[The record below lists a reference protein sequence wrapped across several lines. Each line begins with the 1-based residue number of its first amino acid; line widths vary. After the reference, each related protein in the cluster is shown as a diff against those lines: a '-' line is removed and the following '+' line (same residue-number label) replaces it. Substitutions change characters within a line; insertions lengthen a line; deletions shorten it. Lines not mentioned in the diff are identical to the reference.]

1 MSPVCSARDVSKQV
15 DKRVSLCYTLVVNT
29 RKKIGEIIIETT
41 IYQPSDAPHILLT
54 SLGMRAIKTT
64 YKLDKKT
71 VTTKLTPLALVQL
84 LEESQLPNR
93 VVAVATQGAKRET
106 WQLFRS
112 GICRTLK
119 FSPELVEIPDGNNPD
134 EIRQILES
142 VANRIPEGADLTLDV
157 TQGFRHFPF
166 IFYALVL
173 YLTSLRGVKIRG
185 AYYGMIEGTPQGAP
199 KPIIDLQPLLELP
212 EWFHAVRMFRDY
224 GTTKPIADRLQP
236 LADTLKQE
244 TEQLFKVGNE
254 EAGKEHSRRAKP
266 VKNSVDQLKQYAFAY
281 ESALPLELGKASKM
295 LVNSVQELPVTANS
309 GLPLLL
315 TELIKTVVDAAE
327 ESAFEKPPNKD
338 GNWKAVIHLD
348 KDELERQARMIDL
361 YLDRGQL
368 SLATGLMREWV
379 VSWAIWKSS
388 ETEEYKD
395 WLNGKVRQR
404 YEHRLGALG
413 AFARND
419 EFRSNITPEQQ
430 EFGTFWNQLTNDLR
444 NFLHHHAMRIEALE
458 QPPSPLENVRHFWNE
473 LKKDCIDMP
482 LLGGG
487 GGKLLISPHG
497 TRPGALF
504 SALQIAEA
512 DTCLVICSAIS
523 ASSVPEAAK
532 HANFTGCIDQI
543 EMDDPQGGFNEIDEI
558 TQQARHYLLS
568 TDEVVANMTGG
579 TTLMGIVVQR
589 LVENAQ
595 KLDRPVRRFVL
606 IDRRRPEDQ
615 ASNPFVEGDSCWLDE
630 P

>member
-1 MSPVCSARDVSKQV
+1 MLIR
-15 DKRVSLCYTLVVNT
+15 L
-29 RKKIGEIIIETT
+29 KKLERIIIETT
-41 IYQPSDAPHILLT
+41 TYQPSDAPHILLT

-112 GICRTLK
+112 GICKTLK
-119 FSPELVEIPDGNNPD
+119 FSPELVEIPDGNSTD

-185 AYYGMIEGTPQGAP
+185 AYYGMIEGTPQDAP

-244 TEQLFKVGNE
+244 TGQLFKVGNKE
-254 EAGKEHSRRAKP
+254 TGKEHSE
-266 VKNSVDQLKQYAFAY
+266 QLKQVKSSIDSLEKHAFAY

-295 LVNSVQELPVTANS
+295 LVNSIQELPAIDNP
-309 GLPLLL
+309 GLPPLL

-327 ESAFEKPPNKD
+327 ESAFEELPSKG
-338 GNWKAVIHLD
+338 GNWKSVIHLD
-348 KDELERQARMIDL
+348 KDELERQAQMIDL

-368 SLATGLMREWV
+368 SLAIGLMREWV
-379 VSWAIWKSS
+379 VSWAIWKSEAS
-388 ETEEYKD
+388 TEIRK
-395 WLNGKVRQR
+395 WLDRDVRQR
-404 YEHRLGALG
+404 YERRLGAIE
-413 AFARND
+413 AFARD
-419 EFRSNITPEQQ
+419 SEFRSDITPEQR
-430 EFGTFWNQLTNDLR
+430 EFGNFWNQLTDALR
-444 NFLHHHAMRIEALE
+444 NAFHHHGMRTDALE
-458 QPPSPLENVRHFWNE
+458 EPPSSLETVRHFWNH

-487 GGKLLISPHG
+487 GGKLLISPQG

-504 SALQIAEA
+504 SALKIAEA
-512 DTCLVICSAIS
+512 DTCLVICSAAS

-543 EMDDPQGGFNEIDEI
+543 QMDDPQGGFSEIDEI
-558 TQQARHYLLS
+558 TQQARHYLLNA
-568 TDEVVANMTGG
+568 DEVVANMTGG

-589 LVENAQ
+589 LVEEAQ
-595 KLDRPVRRFVL
+595 KLDRPMRRFVL
-606 IDRRRPEDQ
+606 IDRRPPDEQ
-615 ASNPFVEGDSCWLDE
+615 ASNPFVQGDFCWLDE
-630 P
+630 PNDLSS